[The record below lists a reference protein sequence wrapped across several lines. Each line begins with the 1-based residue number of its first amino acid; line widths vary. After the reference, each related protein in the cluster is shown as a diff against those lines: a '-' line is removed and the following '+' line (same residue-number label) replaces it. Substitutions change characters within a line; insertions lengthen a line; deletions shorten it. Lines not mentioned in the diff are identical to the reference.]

1 MRTIIA
7 GSRTGVGWAD
17 VCAAMQQC
25 GWRPSLVISGGA
37 AGADSWGEAWATWN
51 GVPAEGY
58 PARWTAYGR
67 SAGARRNRQM
77 ARVAEALVAVWDGV
91 SPGTRD
97 MIDVATRAGLR
108 VFVYQPLLASWSAP
122 LDDRNLAAYYRGSW

>member
-1 MRTIIA
+1 
-7 GSRTGVGWAD
+7 
-17 VCAAMQQC
+17 MQQC
-25 GWRPSLVISGGA
+25 GWRPSLVISGA
-37 AGADSWGEAWATWN
+37 APGADSWGEAWACW
-51 GVPAEGY
+51 EGLPVEVY
-58 PARWTAYGR
+58 PARWTVYGR

-77 ARVAEALVAVWDGV
+77 AHVADALVAVWDGV

-108 VFVYQPLLASWSAP
+108 IFVYQPLLASWSAP